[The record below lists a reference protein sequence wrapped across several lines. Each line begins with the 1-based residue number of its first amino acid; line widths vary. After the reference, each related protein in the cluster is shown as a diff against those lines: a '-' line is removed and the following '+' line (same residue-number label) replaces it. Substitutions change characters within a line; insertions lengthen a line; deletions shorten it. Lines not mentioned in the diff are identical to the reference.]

1 MGVEFPP
8 LQETNRPT
16 NKTNNTQNHGVV
28 KKDTHETN
36 ANLTTTNTWNRNKNE
51 EKYTTQEQL
60 NNITK
65 KYKDDIENL
74 RNEFKTAMETMKREI
89 NTDMK
94 TIVTQVMT
102 ETRAMLQNETKS
114 IAGEIKILMG
124 SFKNEFM
131 GKWTNTGNSVSQDN
145 ITNAVSPNGKRPI
158 GAENK

>member
-1 MGVEFPP
+1 
-8 LQETNRPT
+8 
-16 NKTNNTQNHGVV
+16 
-28 KKDTHETN
+28 
-36 ANLTTTNTWNRNKNE
+36 
-51 EKYTTQEQL
+51 
-60 NNITK
+60 
-65 KYKDDIENL
+65 
-74 RNEFKTAMETMKREI
+74 METMKREI

-145 ITNAVSPNGKRPI
+145 ITNAVSPDSKRLI